1 MMRYKIHF
9 MFESD
14 KPEIA
19 AFSRELISG
28 FTQFRLDEADII
40 VSVGGDGMLLQAFR
54 CAHNGQSVLGVL
66 PPLSNSRGF
75 WTNHGIDSVEQLER
89 VLGSARGYIVN
100 PLAIYAHYRGGKVD
114 VLRAFN
120 EAMPSE
126 NSGQAMLV
134 ELTVSSGGIGGS
146 VIGPLRVMGD
156 GLIIATAL
164 GSTAIN
170 RTYGGS
176 SIDIRNSGIAVAG
189 KGIYE
194 PKDGFKP
201 IVAADDTQ
209 FDIRILSAEKRPVRL
224 QYDGLCIAPQEDD
237 PFEQIIIEKD
247 HAHSVKLL
255 LMDDPSH
262 RAFATLKPA

>member
-1 MMRYKIHF
+1 MVRDRIHF
-9 MFESD
+9 MFESG

-28 FTQFRLDEADII
+28 FGQFELDEADMI

-54 CAHNGQSVLGVL
+54 RAHNGQSVFGVV

-75 WTNHGIDSVEQLER
+75 WTNRGIVSAEQLARGLE
-89 VLGSARGYIVN
+89 SARGYDVN
-100 PLAIYAHYRGGKVD
+100 PLAIHAHYRSGKVD

-126 NSGQAMLV
+126 NSGQAMLA
-134 ELTVSSGGIGGS
+134 ELTVSSGGS
-146 VIGPLRVMGD
+146 VIGPLRLMGD

-194 PKDGFKP
+194 PEDGFKP
-201 IVAADDTQ
+201 IVAADDTR
-209 FDIRILSAEKRPVRL
+209 FDVRILSPEKRPVRL
-224 QYDGLCIAPQEDD
+224 QYDGLCITPQADD
-237 PFEQIIIEKD
+237 PFARIVIEKD
-247 HAHSVKLL
+247 HAHRVELF

-262 RAFATLKPA
+262 RAFATLKPV